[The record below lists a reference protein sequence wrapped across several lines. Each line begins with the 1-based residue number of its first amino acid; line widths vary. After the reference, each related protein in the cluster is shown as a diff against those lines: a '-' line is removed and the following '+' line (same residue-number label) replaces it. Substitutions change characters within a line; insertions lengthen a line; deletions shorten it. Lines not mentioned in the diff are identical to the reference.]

1 MNATEALHILRAL
14 ADGVDPQTG
23 EEFPGDSPYQNPQI
37 VRALF
42 RSIAALEEAE
52 EKETRKR
59 ENKLPGNAGKAWDA
73 AEDKTLG
80 AEFEAGISIREL
92 AQKHER
98 TEGAIQSRLV
108 RLGKVQLPS

>member
-23 EEFPGDSPYQNPQI
+23 EEFSDGSPYQNPQT

-42 RSIAALEEAE
+42 KSIAALEAVEQR
-52 EKETRKR
+52 EKRVKS
-59 ENKLPGNAGKAWDA
+59 LPRHAGKAWDA
-73 AEDKTLG
+73 AEDENLG
-80 AEFEAGISIREL
+80 AEFDAGASIREL
-92 AQKHER
+92 SQKHER

-108 RLGKVQLPS
+108 KLGKIQPPS